1 MGKTKKF
8 CVINYKGG
16 TGKTCTLINIAY
28 AISQKGFKV
37 LIIDTDPQGSTS
49 YHLGVNPKKTLYD
62 IITKKHPP
70 EDCIYKTRE
79 NLDLIASNEHL
90 FPAETYM
97 HKQKNREYIL
107 KDRLGNLFEKYDYV
121 FIDCSPS
128 INLMNQNVLLCA
140 ENLLIPVSMDYM
152 TLLGVKQ
159 LINNTKLLNKNF
171 KTSIKVSKI
180 IPTFYNSHNNKTKH
194 VYESLEKIFSE
205 YISSPIRTNVTIS
218 EAAGQGKTIYE
229 FAPTSSAANDFDKLT
244 EEVLNYER

>member
-1 MGKTKKF
+1 MSRPKSF

-16 TGKTCTLINIAY
+16 TGKTCTLINVAH

-49 YHLGVNPKKTLYD
+49 YHLGIAPKKTLYD
-62 IITKKHPP
+62 IITKKTNV
-70 EDCIYKTRE
+70 EDCIYNARD

-90 FPAETYM
+90 FPAENYM
-97 HKQKNREYIL
+97 HQQKNRESIL
-107 KDRLGNLFEKYDYV
+107 KERLTPIFKNYDYV
-121 FIDCSPS
+121 FMDCSPS

-159 LINNTKLLNKNF
+159 LINNTKILNKNF
-171 KTSIKVSKI
+171 NSSIKISKI

-194 VYESLEKIFSE
+194 VYDSLERIFQNIFLHRYVQMLQYQKQLVREKQFMSLHQQVQLQM
-205 YISSPIRTNVTIS
+205 ILIN
-218 EAAGQGKTIYE
+218 
-229 FAPTSSAANDFDKLT
+229 
-244 EEVLNYER
+244 